1 MFGSIVTGQQQ
12 VPLSFNAFISSFTD
26 EYTSSSNNNN
36 NNSSTI
42 SQVGMQQQTNS
53 NSLQSSESLQ
63 NVTTTHNATMLY
75 SNPMTRVTPP
85 LVRSSNKITNN
96 SSQHNINAAT
106 ITKQP
111 PHQAFQSL
119 SSQIDYP
126 PPAPQPKLPP
136 LISQAP
142 QISVIQRSS
151 QNNNNINNSS
161 SLNNSFSNNFSFDS
175 SAKSTPP
182 HNNATIISKQP
193 QATLNIP
200 PPPPT
205 APQQHNL
212 KTGFNLGTG
221 NNSGM
226 MDCNNNF
233 SYKPSTAQKPEI
245 LPKWTEPTRN
255 QLINYNSNYGSAMSK
270 LNSNGNNSKGDL
282 KINQPKSITTSNGVQ
297 MGGGESYRLLPARK

>member
-12 VPLSFNAFISSFTD
+12 VVPLSFNAFISSFTD

-42 SQVGMQQQTNS
+42 SQVGMQQQQQTNI

-96 SSQHNINAAT
+96 SSQHNINT

-151 QNNNNINNSS
+151 QNHNNIKRVLLKYSS
-161 SLNNSFSNNFSFDS
+161 NEYLDV
-175 SAKSTPP
+175 
-182 HNNATIISKQP
+182 
-193 QATLNIP
+193 
-200 PPPPT
+200 
-205 APQQHNL
+205 
-212 KTGFNLGTG
+212 
-221 NNSGM
+221 
-226 MDCNNNF
+226 
-233 SYKPSTAQKPEI
+233 
-245 LPKWTEPTRN
+245 
-255 QLINYNSNYGSAMSK
+255 
-270 LNSNGNNSKGDL
+270 DL
-282 KINQPKSITTSNGVQ
+282 A
-297 MGGGESYRLLPARK
+297 L